1 VSVERR
7 RRRHDDSDHSSHN
20 DEAEHVVR
28 PWRGQRREVFGN
40 HTPRRDKMWRKI
52 IIPKFNGANDPEAY
66 LAWEMKLDQIF
77 NSYDYEDD
85 DKVLMA
91 SLEFEGYAM
100 NWWNQIT
107 VDIARRRRL
116 PISTW
121 EQLKVAMKER
131 FVPPYYKKEI
141 FNKLQR
147 LTQGNKSVEEYVQEM
162 EVTLM
167 KAEVEETHMAT
178 MARFLNG
185 LNREIQDV
193 VEMHH
198 YETLEDLIHQAT
210 RVEQQLKRR
219 SAYRKSS
226 TSWRDK
232 EKYKKEG
239 ATSTIPKSKEKE
251 SSNGKITSQAS
262 NDDSSRSSAI
272 KCFKCLGRGHIP
284 AKCPNR
290 RTLMLLANGEY
301 INEHFVGESS
311 ESSSSDEEEKEC
323 EVPPLEGDLLMV
335 RRLLGSMNKEE
346 DETQRRNIFHSRC
359 MVMRKVC
366 SLIIDGGSCTN
377 VASKRLVEKL
387 GLVTSIHPSP
397 YALQWLSEDG
407 ELVIDKQ
414 VNIAFSIGKY
424 VDEVVCDVVPMEAS
438 HLLLGRPW

>member
-1 VSVERR
+1 
-7 RRRHDDSDHSSHN
+7 
-20 DEAEHVVR
+20 
-28 PWRGQRREVFGN
+28 
-40 HTPRRDKMWRKI
+40 MWRKI

-66 LAWEMKLDQIF
+66 LAWKMKLDQIF

-107 VDIARRRRL
+107 VDIARRRQL

-251 SSNGKITSQAS
+251 SSNGKVTSQAS

-272 KCFKCLGRGHIP
+272 KCFKCLGRGHI
-284 AKCPNR
+284 AAECPNR
-290 RTLMLLANGEY
+290 RTMMLLANGEY
-301 INEHFVGESS
+301 ISEHSVGESS

-346 DETQRRNIFHSRC
+346 DET
-359 MVMRKVC
+359 
-366 SLIIDGGSCTN
+366 
-377 VASKRLVEKL
+377 
-387 GLVTSIHPSP
+387 
-397 YALQWLSEDG
+397 
-407 ELVIDKQ
+407 
-414 VNIAFSIGKY
+414 
-424 VDEVVCDVVPMEAS
+424 
-438 HLLLGRPW
+438 

>member
-1 VSVERR
+1 MTSSQNSEPLSPKTTTLMVALDKLTLQMNQMQQHNQQQFERLQKFNEDVSVRLEGVERR
-7 RRRHDDSDHSSHN
+7 RKRHDDSDHSSHN
-20 DEAEHVVR
+20 DEAKYVFR
-28 PWRGQRREVFGN
+28 PRRGQRREAFGNLMLRRDNDEEEHDFRPRQGQRREEFGN
-40 HTPRRDKMWRKI
+40 HTPRRDKMWKKI

-107 VDIARRRRL
+107 VDIARRRWL

-131 FVPPYYKKEI
+131 FVPPYYKKQI

-226 TSWRDK
+226 TSWRDT
-232 EKYKKEG
+232 EKYKKEE
-239 ATSTIPKSKEKE
+239 ATATIPKSKEKE
-251 SSNGKITSQAS
+251 SPNGKVTSQAS
-262 NDDSSRSSAI
+262 NNDSSHSSAI
-272 KCFKCLGRGHIP
+272 KWFKCMGRGHI
-284 AKCPNR
+284 AAECPNK
-290 RTLMLLANGEY
+290 RTMMLLANDEY
-301 INEHFVGESS
+301 ISEHSAGESS

-323 EVPPLEGDLLMV
+323 EVPP
-335 RRLLGSMNKEE
+335 
-346 DETQRRNIFHSRC
+346 
-359 MVMRKVC
+359 
-366 SLIIDGGSCTN
+366 
-377 VASKRLVEKL
+377 VE
-387 GLVTSIHPSP
+387 
-397 YALQWLSEDG
+397 
-407 ELVIDKQ
+407 
-414 VNIAFSIGKY
+414 
-424 VDEVVCDVVPMEAS
+424 
-438 HLLLGRPW
+438 